1 MARGKRVMNRMDL
14 REQAEAAERQQR
26 EEEGGEDQEELE
38 DEDEDLEAEDEAGD
52 EEEEVGD
59 EEEEEEAPKPK
70 PKKAPKAPKAKS
82 RSRSAKV
89 VRMRMVW
96 GVFSNSNQRVAT
108 FDYPKRQEAEEYA
121 AKLSADKKATF
132 FVQPVK
138 EALEEKK
145 DE

>member
-14 REQAEAAERQQR
+14 REQAEAAERQER
-26 EEEGGEDQEELE
+26 EDGDEQDELE
-38 DEDEDLEAEDEAGD
+38 DEDEEADAEDEAGD
-52 EEEEVGD
+52 EEEEAGD

-70 PKKAPKAPKAKS
+70 AKKAPKAPKAKS

-89 VRMRMVW
+89 VRMRLVW

-138 EALEEKK
+138 EAIEEKK

>member
-26 EEEGGEDQEELE
+26 EEGGDDQEEFE
-38 DEDEDLEAEDEAGD
+38 DEEEVETEDEAD
-52 EEEEVGD
+52 EEEEEAAD
-59 EEEEEEAPKPK
+59 EEEEEAPKAK
-70 PKKAPKAPKAKS
+70 PKKAPKAPKPKS

-89 VRMRMVW
+89 VRMRQVW

-138 EALEEKK
+138 EAMEEKK

>member
-14 REQAEAAERQQR
+14 REQVEAAERQQR
-26 EEEGGEDQEELE
+26 DEGGEEQEEFE
-38 DEDEDLEAEDEAGD
+38 D
-52 EEEEVGD
+52 EEEDAESDEEAEEEEEPSD
-59 EEEEEEAPKPK
+59 EEEEEEAPKVK
-70 PKKAPKAPKAKS
+70 AKKAPKAPKAKS

-96 GVFSNSNQRVAT
+96 GVFNNSNQRMAT

-121 AKLSADKKATF
+121 AKLATDKKATF

-138 EALEEKK
+138 EAMEEKK